1 MQNNDPDLIRI
12 NDIFSM
18 LPHRYPFLLVD
29 RVLEFSPMTSI
40 RALKNVTVNEPHFTG
55 HFPEVPIM
63 PGVLILE
70 AMAQAGAILLVNSI
84 DEPVEGKIFMFT
96 GIEKA
101 RFRKPVIPG
110 DQLILECFDIKRRMT
125 MVKMQATA
133 KVDGKLAAEAVI
145 SAAMVDKS
153 AV

>member
-1 MQNNDPDLIRI
+1 MQNNDSGLIRI

-29 RVLEFSPMTSI
+29 RVLEFTPMTSI

>member
-1 MQNNDPDLIRI
+1 MQNNVSGLIRI

-29 RVLEFSPMTSI
+29 RVLEFTPMTSI

-110 DQLILECFDIKRRMT
+110 DQLILECCDIKRRMT

-133 KVDGKLAAEAVI
+133 KVDGQLAAEAVI

>member
-1 MQNNDPDLIRI
+1 MQDGDAAPIRI
-12 NDIFSM
+12 NEIFSM

-29 RVLEFSPMTSI
+29 RVLEYVPMTSI

-84 DEPVEGKIFMFT
+84 EESVEGKIFMFT
-96 GIEKA
+96 GIEKVK
-101 RFRKPVIPG
+101 FRKPVIPG
-110 DQLILECFDIKRRMT
+110 DQLILECFDIKKRMN
-125 MVKMQATA
+125 MVKMQAKAT
-133 KVDGKLAAEAVI
+133 VDGKLAAEAII

>member
-1 MQNNDPDLIRI
+1 MQNGDAGTIRI

-29 RVLEFSPMTSI
+29 RVLEYKPMEYVK
-40 RALKNVTVNEPHFTG
+40 ALKNVTVNEPQFTG

-70 AMAQAGAILLVNSI
+70 AMAQAGAILLVNSV
-84 DEPVEGKIFMFT
+84 EESVEGKIFMFT
-96 GIEKA
+96 GIEKV

-110 DQLILECFDIKRRMT
+110 DQLILECSDIKKRMT
-125 MVKMQATA
+125 MVKMQAKAT
-133 KVDGKLAAEAVI
+133 VDGKLAAEAVI

>member
-1 MQNNDPDLIRI
+1 MQNGDAGTIRI

-29 RVLEFSPMTSI
+29 RVLEYKPMEYVK
-40 RALKNVTVNEPHFTG
+40 ALKNVTVNEPQFTG

-84 DEPVEGKIFMFT
+84 EESVEGKIFMFT
-96 GIEKA
+96 GIEKV

-110 DQLILECFDIKRRMT
+110 DQLILECSDIKKRMT
-125 MVKMQATA
+125 MVKMQAKAT
-133 KVDGKLAAEAVI
+133 VDGKLAAEAVI